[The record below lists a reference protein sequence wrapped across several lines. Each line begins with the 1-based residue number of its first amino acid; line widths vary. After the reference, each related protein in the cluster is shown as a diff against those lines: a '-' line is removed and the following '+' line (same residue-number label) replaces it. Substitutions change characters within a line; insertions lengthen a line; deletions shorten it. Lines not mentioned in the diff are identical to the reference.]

1 MLLSFPPKHRKRKN
15 IDSLLL
21 AQWPLKTL
29 QDSGAKPQKYLILLL
44 CHHVCKIINYL
55 LMFFPCYYYQ
65 LLHNNNND
73 YIHIIYRQC
82 T

>member
-44 CHHVCKIINYL
+44 CHVCKIINYL